1 MEESRLASGEL
12 VVYVDSD
19 QIQWGPW
26 KVVRT
31 LNGEIIVLVDGL
43 VEESIPRSC
52 VRKAGEGT
60 EESYF

>member
-31 LNGEIIVLVDGL
+31 QGDEIIVLINGL
-43 VEESIPRSC
+43 LEESIPRNR
-52 VRKAGEGT
+52 VRKACGGRGENR
-60 EESYF
+60 F